1 MQKQTI
7 DSVFYLQLVII
18 FSLIALLIT
27 LIKILYENYIQN
39 NFIQPNPHAPTFYY
53 INLDKSINRKQRY
66 EERLSKYSDIQTERI
81 PAITPHDIKKYK
93 IYISPTCK
101 INTELEI
108 ACTLSHLK
116 AIFTAYKNLIYN
128 ISKNKNTNNYA
139 LITEDDLITLE
150 MPEWTK
156 LVNSAPPNWEIL
168 QLVASGPLAEQMY
181 NTNTLAWQKHIHNMW
196 CCAAYLIN
204 LQGMITI
211 LDSCIP
217 EYKHI
222 DNWNDIT
229 IINLNHN
236 NANCAADHII
246 YSLANTYTYTN
257 PLFNV
262 EGIDSTI
269 HSHHLPGHLQ
279 TINIINNRFNNYQK
293 NTKNNNTNNN
303 NYNNLIIDP
312 NSIL

>member
-7 DSVFYLQLVII
+7 DIVFQLQLII
-18 FSLIALLIT
+18 IIT
-27 LIKILYENYIQN
+27 LIFLLVMLLYILYKNYNYSNIHTQKN
-39 NFIQPNPHAPTFYY
+39 HPHTPTFYF

-66 EERLSKYSDIQTERI
+66 EERLSKYPNVHTERI

-93 IYISPTCK
+93 IYISPSCK

-116 AIFTAYKNLIYN
+116 SIFTAYKNLTYN

-139 LITEDDLITLE
+139 MITEDDLLILE
-150 MPEWTK
+150 MPNWSK
-156 LVNSAPPNWEIL
+156 LVNSAPRDWEIL
-168 QLVASGPLAEQMY
+168 QLVASGPLAEHMY
-181 NTNTLAWQKHIHNMW
+181 NKNTLEWQPHIHNMW

-204 LQGMITI
+204 LKGMITI
-211 LDSCIP
+211 LNSCVP
-217 EYKHI
+217 EYKTI

-229 IINLNHN
+229 IINLDHN
-236 NANCAADHII
+236 NTNCAADHII

-269 HSHHLPGHLQ
+269 HSHHLPTHLQ
-279 TINIINNRFNNYQK
+279 TIDVINNRFNNYQK
-293 NTKNNNTNNN
+293 ESTN
-303 NYNNLIIDP
+303 NNLIIDSTAIP
-312 NSIL
+312 